1 LKENTFGKNVATL
14 MMGTGAAQAITLL
27 LAFIVTRLY
36 SPEDFTTLEHYAMIL
51 SVLSV
56 FSTFKM
62 ELAIVQA
69 DTDGKALALVKWC
82 LRTTLIVS
90 LLCLLIFVIF
100 NSQIA
105 ALFQNEELGFY
116 LYFIPLNLL
125 LFGVFQVMV
134 YWHHRNKL
142 YKASS
147 VSKVTFNATNEL
159 SKISF
164 GWLGITPGGLI
175 FGNLLGRLASILA
188 FFRTLGPNF
197 KIKGVSNSDMANAS
211 EEYSEYYRFSVWGS
225 FLAKL
230 AAWAHIFLFTYF
242 FGLWS
247 IGFFAL
253 SRRLVLGPLNI
264 FSQSFAQVFYQQI
277 SEMKDN
283 QDIRRLFFKFFFRLV
298 GIAGLM
304 IAVVMLVPNSFYT
317 FVLGDKWGEL
327 GSFIK
332 LLIFWFGL
340 NFVTSCL
347 AFINYRLK
355 KQKQML
361 FLDSLHLVIV
371 VSSICFG
378 FFNGYSEWETLQWF
392 VLGKILFFL
401 INIGA
406 MVYFVLASSKLR
418 VNE

>member
-1 LKENTFGKNVATL
+1 

-175 FGNLLGRLASILA
+175 F
-188 FFRTLGPNF
+188 
-197 KIKGVSNSDMANAS
+197 
-211 EEYSEYYRFSVWGS
+211 
-225 FLAKL
+225 
-230 AAWAHIFLFTYF
+230 
-242 FGLWS
+242 
-247 IGFFAL
+247 
-253 SRRLVLGPLNI
+253 
-264 FSQSFAQVFYQQI
+264 
-277 SEMKDN
+277 
-283 QDIRRLFFKFFFRLV
+283 
-298 GIAGLM
+298 
-304 IAVVMLVPNSFYT
+304 
-317 FVLGDKWGEL
+317 
-327 GSFIK
+327 
-332 LLIFWFGL
+332 
-340 NFVTSCL
+340 
-347 AFINYRLK
+347 
-355 KQKQML
+355 
-361 FLDSLHLVIV
+361 
-371 VSSICFG
+371 
-378 FFNGYSEWETLQWF
+378 
-392 VLGKILFFL
+392 
-401 INIGA
+401 
-406 MVYFVLASSKLR
+406 
-418 VNE
+418 

>member
-1 LKENTFGKNVATL
+1 

-51 SVLSV
+51 SVLSM

-62 ELAIVQA
+62 ELAIVQT
-69 DTDGKALALVKWC
+69 DTEEKALALVKWC
-82 LRTTLIVS
+82 LRTTLIIT
-90 LLCLLIFVIF
+90 LICLIIVVIF
-100 NSQIA
+100 NSKIA
-105 ALFQNEELGFY
+105 ELFQNEELGFY
-116 LYFIPLNLL
+116 LYFIPFNLF

-134 YWHHRNKL
+134 YWHHRNKQF
-142 YKASS
+142 KASS
-147 VSKVTFNATNEL
+147 ISKVTFNTTNEL

-164 GWLGITPGGLI
+164 GWLGVTPGGLVY
-175 FGNLLGRLASILA
+175 GNVLGRIASIIS
-188 FFRTLGPNF
+188 FSRTLGPNF
-197 KIKGVSNSDMANAS
+197 KLRGIAKSEMANAAYD
-211 EEYSEYYRFSVWGS
+211 YSEYYRFSVWGS

-247 IGFFAL
+247 IGFLAL

-277 SEMKDN
+277 SAMNDT
-283 QDIRRLFFKFFFRLV
+283 QAIRRLFFKFFFRLV

-304 IAVVMLVPNSFYT
+304 VIVVMLVPNSFYI
-317 FVLGDKWGEL
+317 FALGNKWGEL
-327 GSFIK
+327 GDFMR

-340 NFVTSCL
+340 NFITSCL

-355 KQKQML
+355 KQRQML
-361 FLDSLHLVIV
+361 FLDLLHFVIV
-371 VSSICFG
+371 VSSICYG
-378 FFNGYSEWETLQWF
+378 FFNGCSEWETLQWF
-392 VLGKILFFL
+392 VFGKIIFFL
-401 INIGA
+401 INMGA
-406 MVYFVLASSKLR
+406 MIYFVLSSAKTSM
-418 VNE
+418 NE